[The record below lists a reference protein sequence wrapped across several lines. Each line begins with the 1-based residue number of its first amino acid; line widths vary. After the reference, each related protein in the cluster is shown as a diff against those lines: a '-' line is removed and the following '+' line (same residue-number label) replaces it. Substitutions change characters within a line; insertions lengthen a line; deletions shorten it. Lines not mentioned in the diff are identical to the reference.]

1 MTEQN
6 LTAMEE
12 QLAQLQEA
20 IAAKRQ
26 AEGSTLEAP
35 VERAEVHEQ
44 IGKIRAQVEGAQP
57 QPAAPSVSMD
67 TVPQELQQQLQELV
81 TVAFTSGTA
90 EAVSQARK
98 TNNSALVDALHDM
111 LADKFHA
118 LLLERHKLAEAP

>member
-1 MTEQN
+1 
-6 LTAMEE
+6 
-12 QLAQLQEA
+12 
-20 IAAKRQ
+20 
-26 AEGSTLEAP
+26 
-35 VERAEVHEQ
+35 
-44 IGKIRAQVEGAQP
+44 
-57 QPAAPSVSMD
+57 MD